1 MQQIEKQDHPSHKM
15 NYFKQLQKHTA
26 ILTLTPKTPTE
37 ALSLTSAPLS
47 VVVKEIGSVHVDIA
61 TINLLGQIFALT
73 LSPVN
78 AEQLMAIAVQIRTNF
93 WMLKFEEVM
102 FALNKGINGGY
113 GKIFGNLSYI
123 HLAEWL
129 NTYLDD
135 DRLIA
140 VTDMRIKEKALAS
153 SIRQDNYPS
162 IDLMY
167 KDCHHIPKEVKKVQS
182 SESKMLGMFQAFG
195 HTYDIDQ
202 LEGELEFATD
212 KGWTMLINE
221 IKNEIDKR

>member
-1 MQQIEKQDHPSHKM
+1 M

-73 LSPVN
+73 LSSAN
-78 AEQLMAIAVQIRTNF
+78 AEQLMSMAVQIRTNF

-113 GKIFGNLSYI
+113 GKIFGNLSYVQ
-123 HLAEWL
+123 LAEWL

-221 IKNEIDKR
+221 IKNEIEKR

>member
-1 MQQIEKQDHPSHKM
+1 
-15 NYFKQLQKHTA
+15 
-26 ILTLTPKTPTE
+26 
-37 ALSLTSAPLS
+37 
-47 VVVKEIGSVHVDIA
+47 VVKEIGHIKVEAAV
-61 TINLLGQIFALT
+61 INLLRQIFALT
-73 LSPVN
+73 LSSAN
-78 AEQLMAIAVQIRTNF
+78 AEQLMAMAVQIRTNF

-113 GKIFGNLSYI
+113 GKIFGNLSYVQ
-123 HLAEWL
+123 LAEWL
-129 NTYLDD
+129 NTYLDE

-153 SIRQDNYPS
+153 SIRQDNFPS

-167 KDCHHIPKEVKKVQS
+167 KDCYHIPKEVKKVQS
-182 SESKMLGMFQAFG
+182 SESKMLGMFQVFG

-212 KGWTMLINE
+212 RGWAMLVNE
-221 IKNEIDKR
+221 IKNEIEKR

>member
-1 MQQIEKQDHPSHKM
+1 M

-135 DRLIA
+135 DRLKA

-221 IKNEIDKR
+221 IKNEIGKR

>member
-93 WMLKFEEVM
+93 WMLKFEEVI

>member
-1 MQQIEKQDHPSHKM
+1 M
-15 NYFKQLQKHTA
+15 A
-26 ILTLTPKTPTE
+26 ILTSTPKTATDAINSTSD
-37 ALSLTSAPLS
+37 ALSVCIKQNGTLS
-47 VVVKEIGSVHVDIA
+47 VDFA
-61 TINLLGQIFALT
+61 LINILRQIFELT
-73 LSPVN
+73 LSPIN
-78 AEQLMAIAVQIRTNF
+78 ADQLTAIAVQIRTNF

-113 GKIFGNLSYI
+113 GKIFGNLSYVQ
-123 HLAEWL
+123 LAEWL

-135 DRLIA
+135 DRLRA
-140 VTDMRIKEKALAS
+140 VTDMRIKEHSQLTSGKAEV
-153 SIRQDNYPS
+153 DPS
-162 IDLMY
+162 IMY
-167 KDCHHIPKEVKKVQS
+167 QFSHYVPKVDKVKEQS

-212 KGWTMLINE
+212 KGWAMLVNE

>member
-1 MQQIEKQDHPSHKM
+1 M

-37 ALSLTSAPLS
+37 ALFLTSAPLS

-129 NTYLDD
+129 NTYLDE

-153 SIRQDNYPS
+153 SVRQDNYPS

>member
-1 MQQIEKQDHPSHKM
+1 M
-15 NYFKQLQKHTA
+15 A
-26 ILTLTPKTPTE
+26 ILTSTPKTATDAINSTSK
-37 ALSLTSAPLS
+37 ALSVCIKQNGTLS
-47 VVVKEIGSVHVDIA
+47 VDFA
-61 TINLLGQIFALT
+61 LINILRQIFELT
-73 LSPVN
+73 LSPIN
-78 AEQLMAIAVQIRTNF
+78 ADQLTAIAVQIRTNF

-140 VTDMRIKEKALAS
+140 VTDMRIKEHSQLTSGKAEV
-153 SIRQDNYPS
+153 DPS
-162 IDLMY
+162 IMY
-167 KDCHHIPKEVKKVQS
+167 QFSHYVPKVDKVKEQS

-212 KGWTMLINE
+212 RGWTMLVNE

>member
-1 MQQIEKQDHPSHKM
+1 M
-15 NYFKQLQKHTA
+15 A
-26 ILTLTPKTPTE
+26 ILTSTPKTATDAINSTSN
-37 ALSLTSAPLS
+37 ALSVCIKQNGTLS
-47 VVVKEIGSVHVDIA
+47 VDFA
-61 TINLLGQIFALT
+61 LINILRQIFELT
-73 LSPVN
+73 LSPIN
-78 AEQLMAIAVQIRTNF
+78 ADQLTAIAVQIRTNF

-129 NTYLDD
+129 NTYLDE
-135 DRLIA
+135 DRLRA
-140 VTDMRIKEKALAS
+140 VTDMRIKEHSQLTSGKAEV
-153 SIRQDNYPS
+153 DPS
-162 IDLMY
+162 IMY
-167 KDCHHIPKEVKKVQS
+167 QFSHYVPKVDKVKEQS

-212 KGWTMLINE
+212 RGWTMLVNE
-221 IKNEIDKR
+221 IKNEIGKR

>member
-1 MQQIEKQDHPSHKM
+1 MQQIEKQDHQSPTK
-15 NYFKQLQKHTA
+15 NYLQRLSSDMA
-26 ILTLTPKTPTE
+26 ILTSTPKTATDALNSTSY
-37 ALSLTSAPLS
+37 ALSVCIKQNGTLS
-47 VVVKEIGSVHVDIA
+47 VDFA
-61 TINLLGQIFALT
+61 LINILRQIFELT
-73 LSPVN
+73 LSPIN
-78 AEQLMAIAVQIRTNF
+78 ADQLTAIAVQIRTNF
-93 WMLKFEEVM
+93 WMLKFEEVI

-221 IKNEIDKR
+221 IKNEIEKR

>member
-1 MQQIEKQDHPSHKM
+1 M
-15 NYFKQLQKHTA
+15 A
-26 ILTLTPKTPTE
+26 ILTSTPKTATDAINSTSN
-37 ALSLTSAPLS
+37 ALSVCIKQNGTLS
-47 VVVKEIGSVHVDIA
+47 VDFA
-61 TINLLGQIFALT
+61 LINILRQIFELT
-73 LSPVN
+73 LSPIN
-78 AEQLMAIAVQIRTNF
+78 ADQLTAIAVQIRTNF

-129 NTYLDD
+129 NTYLDE
-135 DRLIA
+135 DRLRA
-140 VTDMRIKEKALAS
+140 VTDMRIKEHSQLTSGKA
-153 SIRQDNYPS
+153 DVDPS
-162 IDLMY
+162 IMY
-167 KDCHHIPKEVKKVQS
+167 QFSHYVPKVDKVKEQS

-212 KGWTMLINE
+212 RGWTMLVNE
-221 IKNEIDKR
+221 IKNEIGKR

>member
-1 MQQIEKQDHPSHKM
+1 M
-15 NYFKQLQKHTA
+15 A
-26 ILTLTPKTPTE
+26 ILTSTPKTATDAINSTSD
-37 ALSLTSAPLS
+37 ALSVCIKQNGTLS
-47 VVVKEIGSVHVDIA
+47 VDFA
-61 TINLLGQIFALT
+61 LINILRQIFELT
-73 LSPVN
+73 LSPIN
-78 AEQLMAIAVQIRTNF
+78 ADQLTAIAVQIRTNF

-129 NTYLDD
+129 NTYLDE
-135 DRLIA
+135 DRLRA
-140 VTDMRIKEKALAS
+140 VTDMRIKEHSQLTSGKAEV
-153 SIRQDNYPS
+153 
-162 IDLMY
+162 DLSVMY
-167 KDCHHIPKEVKKVQS
+167 QFSHYVPKVDKVKEQS

-212 KGWTMLINE
+212 RGWAMLVNE
-221 IKNEIDKR
+221 IKNEIEKR

>member
-1 MQQIEKQDHPSHKM
+1 MK
-15 NYFKQLQKHTA
+15 NYLKRLSSDMA
-26 ILTLTPKTPTE
+26 ILTSTPKTVTDALNSTSD
-37 ALSLTSAPLS
+37 ALSVCVKQHGTLS
-47 VVVKEIGSVHVDIA
+47 VDFA
-61 TINLLGQIFALT
+61 LINILRQIFELT
-73 LSPVN
+73 LSPIN
-78 AEQLMAIAVQIRTNF
+78 ADQLTAIAVQIRTNF

-113 GKIFGNLSYI
+113 GKVFGNLSYI

-135 DRLIA
+135 DRLKA

-167 KDCHHIPKEVKKVQS
+167 KDCYHIPKEVKVQS

>member
-93 WMLKFEEVM
+93 WMLKFEEVI

-167 KDCHHIPKEVKKVQS
+167 KDCYHIPKEVKKVQS

-221 IKNEIDKR
+221 IKNEIEKR

>member
-1 MQQIEKQDHPSHKM
+1 M
-15 NYFKQLQKHTA
+15 A
-26 ILTLTPKTPTE
+26 ILTSTPKTATDAINSTSN
-37 ALSLTSAPLS
+37 ALSVCIKQNGTLS
-47 VVVKEIGSVHVDIA
+47 VDFA
-61 TINLLGQIFALT
+61 LINILRQIFELT
-73 LSPVN
+73 LSPIN
-78 AEQLMAIAVQIRTNF
+78 ADQLTAIAVQIRTNF

-135 DRLIA
+135 DRLRA
-140 VTDMRIKEKALAS
+140 VTDMRIKEHSQLTSGKA
-153 SIRQDNYPS
+153 DVDPS
-162 IDLMY
+162 IMY
-167 KDCHHIPKEVKKVQS
+167 QFSHYVPKVDKVKEQS

-202 LEGELEFATD
+202 LEGELEFATER
-212 KGWTMLINE
+212 GWAMLINE
-221 IKNEIDKR
+221 IKNEIGKR

>member
-1 MQQIEKQDHPSHKM
+1 M

-73 LSPVN
+73 LSSAN
-78 AEQLMAIAVQIRTNF
+78 AEQLMAMAVQIRTNF

-113 GKIFGNLSYI
+113 GKIFGNLSYVQ
-123 HLAEWL
+123 LAEWL
-129 NTYLDD
+129 NTYLDE
-135 DRLIA
+135 DRLRA
-140 VTDMRIKEKALAS
+140 VTDMRIKEHSQLTSCKA
-153 SIRQDNYPS
+153 DVDPS
-162 IDLMY
+162 IMY
-167 KDCHHIPKEVKKVQS
+167 QFSHYVPKVNKVKEQS

-212 KGWTMLINE
+212 RGWAMLVNE
-221 IKNEIDKR
+221 IKNEIEKR

>member
-1 MQQIEKQDHPSHKM
+1 M
-15 NYFKQLQKHTA
+15 A
-26 ILTLTPKTPTE
+26 ILTSTPKTATDAINSTSK
-37 ALSLTSAPLS
+37 ALSVCIKQNGTLS
-47 VVVKEIGSVHVDIA
+47 VDFA
-61 TINLLGQIFALT
+61 LINILRQIFELT
-73 LSPVN
+73 LSPIN
-78 AEQLMAIAVQIRTNF
+78 ADQLTAIAVQIRTNF

-129 NTYLDD
+129 NTYLDE
-135 DRLIA
+135 DRLRA
-140 VTDMRIKEKALAS
+140 VTDMRIKEHSQLTSGKAEV
-153 SIRQDNYPS
+153 DPS
-162 IDLMY
+162 IMY
-167 KDCHHIPKEVKKVQS
+167 QFSHYVPKVEKVKEQS
-182 SESKMLGMFQAFG
+182 SESKMLGMFQVFG

-212 KGWTMLINE
+212 RGWTMLVNE

>member
-1 MQQIEKQDHPSHKM
+1 MQQIEKQDHLSHNM

-26 ILTLTPKTPTE
+26 LLTLTPKTPTE
-37 ALSLTSAPLS
+37 ALSLTSAQLS
-47 VVVKEIGSVHVDIA
+47 VVVKEIGGVHVDIA

-73 LSPVN
+73 LSSAN
-78 AEQLMAIAVQIRTNF
+78 AEQLMAMAVQIRTNF

-113 GKIFGNLSYI
+113 GKIFGNLSYVQ
-123 HLAEWL
+123 LAEWL
-129 NTYLDD
+129 NTYLDE
-135 DRLIA
+135 DRLRA
-140 VTDMRIKEKALAS
+140 VTDMRTKEHSQLTSGKAEV
-153 SIRQDNYPS
+153 DPS
-162 IDLMY
+162 IMY
-167 KDCHHIPKEVKKVQS
+167 QFSHYVPKVDKVKEQS

-212 KGWTMLINE
+212 RGWAMLVNE
-221 IKNEIDKR
+221 IKNEIEKR

>member
-1 MQQIEKQDHPSHKM
+1 M

-73 LSPVN
+73 LSSAN
-78 AEQLMAIAVQIRTNF
+78 AEQLMAMAVQIRTNF

-113 GKIFGNLSYI
+113 GKIFGNLSYVQ
-123 HLAEWL
+123 LAEWL
-129 NTYLDD
+129 NIYLDE
-135 DRLIA
+135 DRLRA
-140 VTDMRIKEKALAS
+140 VTDMRIKEHSQLTSGKAEV
-153 SIRQDNYPS
+153 DPS
-162 IDLMY
+162 VMY
-167 KDCHHIPKEVKKVQS
+167 QFSHYVPKVDKVKEQS

-212 KGWTMLINE
+212 RGWVMLVNE
-221 IKNEIDKR
+221 IKNEIEKR

>member
-1 MQQIEKQDHPSHKM
+1 M

-93 WMLKFEEVM
+93 WMLKFEEVI

-167 KDCHHIPKEVKKVQS
+167 KDCYHIPKEVKKVQS

-221 IKNEIDKR
+221 IKNEIEKR

>member
-1 MQQIEKQDHPSHKM
+1 M
-15 NYFKQLQKHTA
+15 A
-26 ILTLTPKTPTE
+26 ILTSTPKTATDAINSTSN
-37 ALSLTSAPLS
+37 ALSVCIKQNGTLS
-47 VVVKEIGSVHVDIA
+47 VDFA
-61 TINLLGQIFALT
+61 LINILRQIFELT
-73 LSPVN
+73 LSPIN
-78 AEQLMAIAVQIRTNF
+78 ADQLTAIAVQIRTNF

-129 NTYLDD
+129 NTYLDE
-135 DRLIA
+135 DRLRA
-140 VTDMRIKEKALAS
+140 VTDMRIKEHSHLTSGKAEV
-153 SIRQDNYPS
+153 DPS
-162 IDLMY
+162 VMY
-167 KDCHHIPKEVKKVQS
+167 QFSHYVPKVDKVKEQS

-212 KGWTMLINE
+212 RGWAMLVNE
-221 IKNEIDKR
+221 IKNEISKR

>member
-1 MQQIEKQDHPSHKM
+1 M
-15 NYFKQLQKHTA
+15 A
-26 ILTLTPKTPTE
+26 ILTSTPKTATDAINSTSD
-37 ALSLTSAPLS
+37 ALSVCIKQNGTLS
-47 VVVKEIGSVHVDIA
+47 VDFA
-61 TINLLGQIFALT
+61 LINILRQIFELT
-73 LSPVN
+73 LSPIN
-78 AEQLMAIAVQIRTNF
+78 ADQLTAIAVQIRTNF

-140 VTDMRIKEKALAS
+140 VTDMRIKEHSQLTSGKA
-153 SIRQDNYPS
+153 DVDPS
-162 IDLMY
+162 IMY
-167 KDCHHIPKEVKKVQS
+167 QFSHYVPKVDKVKEQS

-221 IKNEIDKR
+221 IKNEIEKR

>member
-1 MQQIEKQDHPSHKM
+1 M

-73 LSPVN
+73 LSSAN
-78 AEQLMAIAVQIRTNF
+78 AEQLMAMAVQIRTNF

-113 GKIFGNLSYI
+113 GKIFGNLSYVQ
-123 HLAEWL
+123 LAEWL
-129 NTYLDD
+129 NIYLDE
-135 DRLIA
+135 DRLRA
-140 VTDMRIKEKALAS
+140 VTDMRIKEHSQLTSCKA
-153 SIRQDNYPS
+153 DVDPS
-162 IDLMY
+162 IMY
-167 KDCHHIPKEVKKVQS
+167 QFSHYVPKVDKVKEQS

-212 KGWTMLINE
+212 RGWTMLVNE
-221 IKNEIDKR
+221 IKNEIGKR

>member
-113 GKIFGNLSYI
+113 GKIFGNLSYVQ
-123 HLAEWL
+123 LAEWL
-129 NTYLDD
+129 NTYLDE
-135 DRLIA
+135 DRLSA
-140 VTDMRIKEKALAS
+140 VTDMRIKENSQHTSGKA
-153 SIRQDNYPS
+153 DVDPS
-162 IDLMY
+162 IMY
-167 KDCHHIPKEVKKVQS
+167 QFSHYVPKVDKVKEQS

-212 KGWTMLINE
+212 RGWAMLVNE

>member
-1 MQQIEKQDHPSHKM
+1 M
-15 NYFKQLQKHTA
+15 A
-26 ILTLTPKTPTE
+26 ILTSTPKTATDALNSTSN
-37 ALSLTSAPLS
+37 ALSVCIKQNGTLS
-47 VVVKEIGSVHVDIA
+47 VDFA
-61 TINLLGQIFALT
+61 LINILRQIFELT
-73 LSPVN
+73 LSPIN
-78 AEQLMAIAVQIRTNF
+78 ADQLTAIAVQIRTNF

-129 NTYLDD
+129 NTYLDE
-135 DRLIA
+135 DRLRA
-140 VTDMRIKEKALAS
+140 VTDMRIKEHSQLTSGKAEV
-153 SIRQDNYPS
+153 DPS
-162 IDLMY
+162 VMY
-167 KDCHHIPKEVKKVQS
+167 QFSHYVPKVDKVKEQS

-212 KGWTMLINE
+212 RGWAMLVNE
-221 IKNEIDKR
+221 IKNEIEKR